1 MQFRLMSL
9 LLVMVAASVL
19 FALMFAFPAFIT
31 LPVLTMVLWVSPS
44 VWIAGVVYAR
54 GATQAFFLG
63 GLVAGAV
70 PFVIVA
76 SISGVMS
83 VEFVSD
89 FGDLSFGMRQY
100 EERFQIIISS
110 LVLLSTGPFSF
121 VGGLLAVLV
130 YRMNQRPVNRD

>member
-9 LLVMVAASVL
+9 LLVMVVASVL
-19 FALMFAFPAFIT
+19 FALMFAFPAYIT

-70 PFVIVA
+70 PFLIVA

-89 FGDLSFGMRQY
+89 FGDLSLGMRQY
-100 EERFQIIISS
+100 DERLQIVIAS

-121 VGGLLAVLV
+121 MGGLLAVIV
-130 YRMNQRPVNRD
+130 YRMTRPPVKQE